1 MKRTPIDLKE
11 ENLILRKSVAKG
23 KSKLHLVFKG
33 GAVEDMII
41 DYPMD
46 EFLSIWNDT
55 KRVDPITLIVDDC
68 SSIVTFTKKRL
79 YLMKISKND

>member
-11 ENLILRKSVAKG
+11 ENLILRKSVAIG

-41 DYPMD
+41 DYPVD
-46 EFLSIWNDT
+46 EFLTIWNNT
-55 KRVDPITLIVDDC
+55 KRVDPITLVVDDC
-68 SSIVTFTKKRL
+68 SSIVTITKKRL
-79 YLMKISKND
+79 YLMKITKID